1 MTSAIYTVLV
11 ADDHAIFRKGLI
23 GLIGQIGNFQVIA
36 QAQDGLEAIALYQL
50 HKPDLVFL
58 DLQMPKLEGVEAVK
72 AIMATD
78 KHAKII
84 ILTTFDTDED
94 IGQALKAGAK
104 SFLLKDVTEADLIDC
119 MHKVLA
125 GNVSMPAQIA
135 LRWEEQ
141 AKQIQLTAREHA
153 VLKLVAE
160 KSLANKLIASELGI
174 SEATVKTHLSNL
186 FEKLGVASRTEAI
199 NVAVRRGLVR
209 IDK

>member
-1 MTSAIYTVLV
+1 MTTATHTVLV

-23 GLIGQIGNFQVIA
+23 GLIDQVGGFSVIA
-36 QAQDGLEAIALYQL
+36 QAQNGLEAIALYQQ
-50 HKPDLVFL
+50 HQPDLLIL
-58 DLQMPKLEGVEAVK
+58 DLQMPKLEGVAVVK
-72 AIMATD
+72 AIMAMD
-78 KHAKII
+78 SKANII

-104 SFLLKDVTEADLIDC
+104 SYLLKDVTEADLIAC
-119 MHKVLA
+119 MHKVLV
-125 GNVSMPAQIA
+125 GDVSVPAQIA

-160 KSLANKLIASELGI
+160 KSLGNKLIAAELGI
-174 SEATVKTHLSNL
+174 SEATVKTHLTNL
-186 FEKLGVASRTEAI
+186 FDKLGVASRTEAI

>member
-1 MTSAIYTVLV
+1 MTTATHTVLV

-23 GLIGQIGNFQVIA
+23 GLIDQAGGFSVVA
-36 QAQDGLEAIALYQL
+36 QAQNGLEAIALYQ
-50 HKPDLVFL
+50 HHQPDLLIL
-58 DLQMPKLEGVEAVK
+58 DLQMPKLEGVAVVK
-72 AIMATD
+72 AIMAMDST
-78 KHAKII
+78 ANII

-104 SFLLKDVTEADLIDC
+104 SYLLKDVTEPDLIAC

-125 GNVSMPAQIA
+125 GDVSVPAQIA

-160 KSLANKLIASELGI
+160 KSLANKLIAAELGI
-174 SEATVKTHLSNL
+174 SEATVKTHLTNL
-186 FEKLGVASRTEAI
+186 FDKLGVASRTEAI
-199 NVAVRRGLVR
+199 TVAVRRGLVR